1 MRKERSSVIVC
12 VTGQNGESIYV
23 YIQSQV
29 QSVDGQTVGAE
40 KMLKIMRIPNLVNN
54 LRISPILLRSN
65 EMIIFPILLPNNS
78 LQCFGVTY

>member
-29 QSVDGQTVGAE
+29 QSVDGQTVERKNVKNHAYPE
-40 KMLKIMRIPNLVNN
+40 
-54 LRISPILLRSN
+54 SS
-65 EMIIFPILLPNNS
+65 
-78 LQCFGVTY
+78 